1 MLTITSRADEAAQKA
16 AAQLRKAGIRVE
28 VDLRNEKIGY
38 KIRQSQ
44 MEKVPYMLVIG
55 DREAEAGQ
63 VSVRKRG
70 VGESG
75 AMSIEALLEQMQ
87 REIDEKIIF

>member
-1 MLTITSRADEAAQKA
+1 
-16 AAQLRKAGIRVE
+16 
-28 VDLRNEKIGY
+28 
-38 KIRQSQ
+38 
-44 MEKVPYMLVIG
+44 MLVIG